1 MSVRTR
7 QAYFEA
13 LYNGKS
19 MMASLDGCATD
30 FSFEENAEGEGDS
43 VSISI
48 ADPTKAWLTALFPQK
63 GDSLSAGI
71 NCVGYDGSMFCGTFV
86 IDGISF
92 SGEPTVL
99 KIGAIST
106 PENEEFR
113 TRERTQVW
121 ENVTLQNI
129 AAEIAERTGVALVYD
144 APEIKIKAIEQSKK
158 NDCAFLS
165 ELCKSYG
172 LSLKVY
178 NNKIIIFD
186 RIERKKRPAAYTVML
201 AECTSWDFA
210 TELVGSYT
218 GGEIAYTSG
227 DSEEDIAYKMGTPG
241 RWLKV
246 NERADSLAD
255 AQKKLESA
263 LDEANHDITTLDLSM
278 PGQPAMYPAQCLQ
291 FVGLG
296 AHVDGKYYINSVSH
310 DVSGSGYTSKLKLSK
325 VVLIGG

>member
-1 MSVRTR
+1 MSVRAR

-19 MMASLDGCATD
+19 MMQSLSGCTTD

-43 VSISI
+43 ISISI
-48 ADPTKAWLTALFPQK
+48 ADPTKAWLTALFPKK

-71 NCVGYDGSMFCGTFV
+71 TCVGYNGSLFCGKF
-86 IDGISF
+86 ILDDIAF
-92 SGEPTVL
+92 SGEPTTL
-99 KIGAIST
+99 KIGALST
-106 PENEEFR
+106 PENDEFR
-113 TRERTQVW
+113 TTERTQVW

-144 APEIKIKAIEQSKK
+144 APEIKIKAIEQSKQ

-165 ELCKSYG
+165 DLCKKYG

-178 NNKIIIFD
+178 NSKIIIFD
-186 RIERKKRPAAYTVML
+186 RIERKRRPPSYYVTL
-201 AECTSWDFA
+201 GECSSWDFD

-218 GGEIAYTSG
+218 GGEIAYTTG
-227 DSEEDIAYKMGTPG
+227 DSEEDIIYSTGTAG

-255 AQKKLESA
+255 AQKKLISA
-263 LDEANHDITTLDLSM
+263 LDEANHDITVLNLSM
-278 PGQPAMYPAQCLQ
+278 PGQPNMYPAQCLQ
-291 FVGLG
+291 FAGLG
-296 AHVDGKYYINSVSH
+296 VNVDGKYYINSISHNVSP
-310 DVSGSGYTSKLKLSK
+310 SGYTSKLNLSK
-325 VVLIGG
+325 VVVIDG